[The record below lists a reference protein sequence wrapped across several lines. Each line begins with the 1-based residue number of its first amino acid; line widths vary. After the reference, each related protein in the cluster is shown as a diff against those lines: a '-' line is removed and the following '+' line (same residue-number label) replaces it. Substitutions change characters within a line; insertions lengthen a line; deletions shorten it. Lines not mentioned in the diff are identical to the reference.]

1 MTRGA
6 TGGPRQRRRRLLT
19 LAVVLGA
26 SVSLLPRGSSATV
39 EEQRA
44 RLPPPA
50 ECADPV
56 EGTWAGLVYTAPQRT
71 WYEYTLVI
79 RRTAPATAGNLAG
92 ALEGEMLSH
101 YWTGNPSA
109 DKPPTGCTP
118 GQREVTV
125 KMPGTGTVD
134 AAANVS
140 FGSTSYAIDH
150 VTCGIPAPYL
160 PDHFSGTIDSTI
172 HEFQSVNND
181 GGSAVNEPAVFRRI
195 RCRDAPGRT
204 RSTAKPPALAPPKH
218 AWKCSR

>member
-1 MTRGA
+1 MTRTA
-6 TGGPRQRRRRLLT
+6 TGGPRHRRRRLLT

-50 ECADPV
+50 ECTDPV
-56 EGTWAGLVYTAPQRT
+56 EGTWAGLVYTAHQRT

-79 RRTAPATAGNLAG
+79 RRTAPADAGSVQG
-92 ALEGEMLSH
+92 ALEGEMTSH
-101 YWTGNPSA
+101 HWTGPPTA
-109 DKPPTGCTP
+109 DKPPTGCKP
-118 GQREVTV
+118 GLRDVTIR
-125 KMPGTGTVD
+125 MPGTGTVD

-140 FGSTSYAIDH
+140 FGSTSYTVDH
-150 VTCGIPAPYL
+150 VSCGSAGHYM
-160 PDHFSGTIDSTI
+160 PDHFTGKIDSTI

-181 GGSAVNEPAVFRRI
+181 GGAAVNEPAVFRRV

-204 RSTAKPPALAPPKH
+204 KLSAKPPAFSPPKH
-218 AWKCSR
+218 AWSCGR